1 MVRHGIKD
9 RRWISHLRHNER
21 VPHRKEGESS
31 CQKEREDML
40 DKQNPEVPDPG
51 QISTSFLTSIC
62 IPYGQG
68 PGGMGRNCW
77 SENTILVTERIR
89 GSANAL
95 PTKTLKSDTMMT
107 KTDAF

>member
-1 MVRHGIKD
+1 
-9 RRWISHLRHNER
+9 
-21 VPHRKEGESS
+21 
-31 CQKEREDML
+31 ML
-40 DKQNPEVPDPG
+40 DKKNPEVPDPG

-68 PGGMGRNCW
+68 PRLNGKKPQE
-77 SENTILVTERIR
+77 SENTILVTERVR
-89 GSANAL
+89 CPANAL